1 MNAKYEYLANYGDI
15 GAKTYKYER
24 HTLQLVKE
32 SWNGWECIALRA
44 FALDGTPGK
53 GVTLNVEQAK
63 ALKDALNAMDL
74 SQIRLNEGKK

>member
-15 GAKTYKYER
+15 GTKTYKYER
-24 HTLQLVKE
+24 HELQLVNE

-44 FALDGTPGK
+44 FAPDGTPGK
-53 GVTLNVEQAK
+53 GVTLTIEQAK

-74 SQIRLNEGKK
+74 DAITLNEGRK